1 MKQSEKSL
9 EEKRQNQAT
18 ASIQEK
24 GDDKISERMST
35 LS

>member
-9 EEKRQNQAT
+9 EEKIQNQAAT
-18 ASIQEK
+18 SIQVK
-24 GDDKISERMST
+24 GDDKTSERMST